1 MIIAI
6 TGKPGIGKT
15 TVIKKLLEKLGDKAI
30 GFYTQEI
37 RHPETKQRTGF
48 KVITTDGAEGIL
60 AQKFEDSPYK
70 VGSYGVNV
78 KEFEDLVIPVLEK
91 ALNEKDKIIVI
102 DEIGK
107 MELFSK
113 KFVELIKKLLT
124 QKDIK
129 AVITIPVKDIHPL
142 IKQIRNSPD
151 TVIIELSYSNRDQV
165 PQKLLEILDE
175 R

>member
-15 TVIKKLLEKLGDKAI
+15 TAIKKIIEKLGDKAI

-37 RHPETKQRTGF
+37 RHPKTKQRLGF
-48 KVITTDGAEGIL
+48 KVITTDGKEGNL
-60 AQKFEDSPYK
+60 AQKFKDSRYK

-78 KEFEDLVIPVLEK
+78 DEFEKIVIPTLQK
-91 ALNEKDKIIVI
+91 ALKQKDKIIVI

-113 KFVELIKKLLT
+113 NFEEIVRNLL
-124 QKDIK
+124 KERDIK
-129 AVITIPVKDIHPL
+129 AVITIPIKDVHPL
-142 IKQIRNSPD
+142 VKEIRNNPD
-151 TVIIELSYSNRDQV
+151 VKVLEITYSNRDTIPDKV
-165 PQKLLEILDE
+165 LEILK
-175 R
+175 